1 MQKTGTGGETRIQRF
16 HPARIVEHWV
26 HVATFCVLACTGLIQ
41 KFYTL
46 DISQWMILFLGG
58 IDRVRLIHR
67 FTGLL
72 CLLGVAVHVGAAIY
86 GIVRKRWQPSMVIT
100 RMDFSN
106 LIHNLRYYLGVENLP
121 ARDDR
126 YTYKQKFEYWG
137 ILTGIILMIGSG
149 LILWFPVLVARVLP
163 GELIPTAKVLHTNE
177 AMVILL
183 IISIWHIYNALFSPE
198 VFPLDTSIFTGSL
211 TRERM
216 LKEHRLELAALEGTT
231 VEELESGRSGNEKGR
246 PALTGAAEK
255 NGNG

>member
-1 MQKTGTGGETRIQRF
+1 MRKNATNGDARIRRF
-16 HPARIVEHWV
+16 HPARIIEHWV
-26 HVATFCVLACTGLIQ
+26 HVATFGVLACTGLAQ

-46 DISQWMILFLGG
+46 DISQWMILLLGG

-72 CLLGVAVHVGAAIY
+72 CLLGVAVHIGVAII
-86 GIVRKRWQPSMVIT
+86 GIVWKRWQPAMVIT
-100 RMDFSN
+100 KMDFSN
-106 LIHNLRYYLGVENLP
+106 LIHNLRYYLGVESLP

-137 ILTGIILMIGSG
+137 ILTGILLMIGSG
-149 LILWFPVLVARVLP
+149 LILWFPVLVARILP

-198 VFPLDTSIFTGSL
+198 VFPLDTSIFTGTL
-211 TRERM
+211 PRERM
-216 LKEHRLELAALEGTT
+216 LKEHRLELAALEGRP
-231 VEELESGRSGNEKGR
+231 VEELESDQTVK
-246 PALTGAAEK
+246 EK
-255 NGNG
+255 NLPAMPGALEKNENV